1 MKCSRCSY
9 DNPPGQTACRSCGS
23 SLIATS
29 VPPPSST
36 ITLQIQRGDLPRGT
50 QFAGRFE
57 VVEKLGDGGM
67 GAVYRV
73 MDTKIQEEIA
83 LKLFKPGVVP
93 DPSAIERFKNELKL
107 ARRIIHKNICC
118 VYDLNEEE
126 GLPYITMEYVPGE
139 DLRSLLRRAGRLSVE
154 KILSVARQACDGLAE
169 AHRLGVVHRDLKP
182 ANIMIDR
189 EGNVHIMD
197 FGIARPLSGSE
208 LTEAGTMIGTPDY
221 MSPEQAAGR
230 PTDRRSDIY
239 SFGIILYEMVT
250 GRVPF
255 VGETA
260 LSVALKHKTDIPAP
274 PGDLNIQSPPGLNRL
289 VLKCLEKR
297 PEDRYQ
303 HAAEILSELL
313 EVEAEHMG
321 KRIPPAEKKT
331 TLGLAEEP
339 TATPEPGQSI
349 AVLPF
354 KDMSPQHDQDYFCE
368 GLAEE
373 IINALAQVK
382 GLRVAART
390 SSFSFKGKESD
401 IRDIG
406 RLLSVASV
414 LEGSVQKAGNRL
426 RVTVQLI
433 NIADGFHLWSERF
446 DRDIKDIFAV
456 QDEISMAVVDKL
468 KVDLREG
475 EKEKI
480 TKRHTQNQAA
490 HQLYLKGRY
499 YFNRRYQ
506 GDMIKAV
513 AFYQKAIKKDPDY
526 ALPYVG
532 IGDVFHIFGL
542 WSFMPPEICYVN
554 TKAALEKALEIDNT
568 IGELYTSLAA
578 LAQYCE
584 GDMAKAEQYYL
595 RSIDLSPDYTYAHGW
610 YAIMLGALGRA
621 EEALREA
628 DRAIASDPLFSLA
641 YAFKGIALFGL
652 GRAEEAREQIAKA
665 IAMNPEQPMPYL
677 FLGMAYLLKDAVPGK
692 AVESLKKAAE
702 AGIPSGLG
710 WLGLAYAVAGQRDE
724 ALKVLARMEAM
735 EKEPYMP
742 FLKKMA
748 VRILPSLRRFRRL
761 DKKYVAP
768 LLKAFVYF
776 GLNQPEKALDWFEES
791 RRRGDYYFL
800 GYLKF
805 PTLFPD
811 TPWSQS
817 FRSHPRFKALTE
829 RMNVRGEE

>member
-1 MKCSRCSY
+1 M
-9 DNPPGQTACRSCGS
+9 
-23 SLIATS
+23 
-29 VPPPSST
+29 
-36 ITLQIQRGDLPRGT
+36 TLQVPAEALARGT
-50 QFAGRFE
+50 LFAGRFE
-57 VVEKLGDGGM
+57 ILEKLGDGGM
-67 GAVYRV
+67 GTVYRV
-73 MDTKIQEEIA
+73 LDTKIQEEIA
-83 LKLFKPGVVP
+83 LKLLRLGIVT
-93 DPSAIERFKNELKL
+93 DPTAVERFKNELKL
-107 ARRIIHKNICC
+107 ARRIIHRNICRM
-118 VYDLNEEE
+118 YDLNEEA

-139 DLRSLLRRAGRLSVE
+139 DLRSLLRRAGRLSIE
-154 KILSVARQACDGLAE
+154 KILSVARQVCDGLAE
-169 AHRLGVVHRDLKP
+169 AHRLDVVHRDLKP

-189 EGNVHIMD
+189 EGSVHIMD
-197 FGIARPLSGSE
+197 FGIARLQTGSE
-208 LTEAGTMIGTPDY
+208 LTEAGTLVGTPDY
-221 MSPEQAAGR
+221 MSPEQAEGLPA
-230 PTDRRSDIY
+230 DRRSDIY
-239 SFGIILYEMVT
+239 SFGVILYEMVT

-255 VGETA
+255 GGETP
-260 LSVALKHKTDIPAP
+260 LGVALKHKTDIPAP
-274 PGDLNIQSPPGLNRL
+274 PGELNSQSPSALNRL
-289 VLKCLEKR
+289 IIKCLEKQ
-297 PEDRYQ
+297 PERRQ
-303 HAAEILSELL
+303 QNAAELLSELA
-313 EVEAEHMG
+313 EIEAEISG
-321 KRIPPAEKKT
+321 SKIPPAEKKPFIGPIREAANSGE
-331 TLGLAEEP
+331 LR
-339 TATPEPGQSI
+339 QSI

-354 KDMSPQHDQDYFCE
+354 KDMSPQRDQDYFCE

-401 IRDIG
+401 IREIG
-406 RLLSVASV
+406 RLLSVASI

-446 DRDIKDIFAV
+446 DRSIKDVFAV

-468 KVDLREG
+468 KIDLREG

-480 TKRHTQNQAA
+480 TKRHTQSQAA
-490 HQLYLKGRY
+490 HELFLKGRY
-499 YFNRRYQ
+499 YYNRRYQ
-506 GDMIKAV
+506 GDMIRAVACYEKAV
-513 AFYQKAIKKDPDY
+513 KKDPNY

-542 WSFMPPEICYVN
+542 WSHMPPEICYAN
-554 TKAALEKALEIDNT
+554 TKAVLEKALEIDNT

-595 RSIDLSPDYTYAHGW
+595 RSIELSPDYTYAHGW

-665 IAMNPEQPMPYL
+665 IAMNPEQPMCYL
-677 FLGMAYLLKDAVPGK
+677 FQGFAYMVKDAVPEK
-692 AVESLKKAAE
+692 AVESLKKAVKF
-702 AGIPSGLG
+702 GIPFGLG
-710 WLGLAYAVAGQRDE
+710 WLGLAYAVAGHRDE
-724 ALKVLARMEAM
+724 ALKILARMEAM

-742 FLKKMA
+742 FLKKVA
-748 VRILPSLRRFRRL
+748 VRILPSLRRFRGL

-768 LLKAFVYF
+768 LLKAFVYL

-791 RRRGDYYFL
+791 GRRRDYYFS
-800 GYLKF
+800 GYLMSF
-805 PTLFPD
+805 HLFPD

-817 FRSHPRFKALTE
+817 FRSHPRFRALLE
-829 RMNVRGEE
+829 KMNIRAVE

>member
-1 MKCSRCSY
+1 MRCSRCLHENLNGV
-9 DNPPGQTACRSCGS
+9 DSCEKCGAA
-23 SLIATS
+23 LTGVRVTS
-29 VPPPSST
+29 PSPT
-36 ITLQIQRGDLPRGT
+36 MTLQVPAGELQRGSL
-50 QFAGRFE
+50 FAGRFE
-57 VVEKLGDGGM
+57 ILDKLGSGGM

-73 MDTKIQEEIA
+73 MDTKVHEEIA
-83 LKLFKPGVVP
+83 LKLFKPGIVA
-93 DPSAIERFKNELKL
+93 DPTAIERFKNELKL
-107 ARRIIHKNICC
+107 ARRIIHKNICRM
-118 VYDLNEEE
+118 YDLNEEA
-126 GLPYITMEYVPGE
+126 GLPYITMEYVRGE

-154 KILSVARQACDGLAE
+154 KILSVARQVCDGLAE
-169 AHRLGVVHRDLKP
+169 AHRLDVVHRDLKP
-182 ANIMIDR
+182 GNIMIDR

-208 LTEAGTMIGTPDY
+208 LTEAGTMIGTPEY
-221 MSPEQAAGR
+221 MSPEQAEGLPA
-230 PTDRRSDIY
+230 DLRSDIY
-239 SFGIILYEMVT
+239 SFGVILYEMVT

-255 VGETA
+255 SGETP
-260 LSVALKHKTDIPAP
+260 LSVALKHKTVAPGP
-274 PGDLNIQSPPGLNRL
+274 PGELNIQSPPAMNRL
-289 VLKCLEKR
+289 IMKCLEKQRERR
-297 PEDRYQ
+297 PQNAAEVLSEL
-303 HAAEILSELL
+303 AEIEAEIL
-313 EVEAEHMG
+313 G
-321 KRIPPAEKKT
+321 TKIPPAEKKFVPGT
-331 TLGLAEEP
+331 VREAVETRGLR
-339 TATPEPGQSI
+339 QSI

-390 SSFSFKGKESD
+390 SSFSFKGKEAD

-446 DRDIKDIFAV
+446 DRSIKDIFAV

-480 TKRHTQNQAA
+480 TKRHTQSQAA
-490 HQLYLKGRY
+490 HELYLKGRY
-499 YFNRRYQ
+499 FYNRRYQ

-513 AFYQKAIKKDPDY
+513 VYFEKALKKDPRY

-532 IGDVFHIFGL
+532 IGDVFHLLGL
-542 WSFMPPEICYVN
+542 WSHMPPEICYVN
-554 TKAALEKALEIDNT
+554 TKTALEKALEIDNT

-578 LAQYCE
+578 FAQYCE
-584 GDMAKAEQYYL
+584 GDTAKAEQYYL
-595 RSIDLSPDYTYAHGW
+595 RSIELSPDYAYAHGW

-628 DRAIASDPLFSLA
+628 DRSIASDPLFSLA
-641 YAFKGIALFGL
+641 HAFKGIALFGL
-652 GRAEEAREQIAKA
+652 GRTEQAREQIARA
-665 IAMNPEQPMPYL
+665 IVMDPNQPMLYL
-677 FLGMAYLLKDAVPGK
+677 FLGIAYLMKVAVPEK

-702 AGIPSGLG
+702 MGIPAGLG
-710 WLGLAYAVAGQRDE
+710 WLGLAYAVAGHRDE

-742 FLKKMA
+742 FLRKMA

-776 GLNQPEKALDWFEES
+776 GLNEPEKALDWFEES
-791 RRRGDYYFL
+791 GRRGDYYFL
-800 GYLKF
+800 GYLRSPK
-805 PTLFPD
+805 LFPD

-817 FRSHPRFKALTE
+817 FRSHPRFKALLE
-829 RMNVRGEE
+829 KMNVRREA

>member
-1 MKCSRCSY
+1 MTLQV
-9 DNPPGQTACRSCGS
+9 PPGE
-23 SLIATS
+23 L
-29 VPPPSST
+29 
-36 ITLQIQRGDLPRGT
+36 QRGTL
-50 QFAGRFE
+50 FAGRFE
-57 VVEKLGDGGM
+57 ILEKLGSGGM
-67 GAVYRV
+67 GAVFRV
-73 MDTKIQEEIA
+73 LDTKIREEIA
-83 LKLFKPGVVP
+83 LKLFKPGIVA
-93 DPSAIERFKNELKL
+93 DPTAVERFKNELKL
-107 ARRIIHKNICC
+107 ARRIIHKNVCRM
-118 VYDLNEEE
+118 YDLNEEA
-126 GLPYITMEYVPGE
+126 GLPFITMEYVPGE

-154 KILSVARQACDGLAE
+154 KILSIARQVCDGLAE
-169 AHRLGVVHRDLKP
+169 AHRLDVVHRDLKP
-182 ANIMIDR
+182 GNIMIDK

-208 LTEAGTMIGTPDY
+208 LTEAGTMIGTPEY
-221 MSPEQAAGR
+221 MSPEQAEGLPA
-230 PTDRRSDIY
+230 DLRSDIY
-239 SFGIILYEMVT
+239 SFGVILYEMVT

-255 VGETA
+255 FGETP
-260 LSVALKHKTDIPAP
+260 LSVAWKHKTAAPGP
-274 PGDLNIQSPPGLNRL
+274 PGELNIQSPPALNRL
-289 VLKCLEKR
+289 IMKCLEKQRERR
-297 PEDRYQ
+297 PQNAAEVLSEL
-303 HAAEILSELL
+303 AEIEAEIL
-313 EVEAEHMG
+313 G
-321 KRIPPAEKKT
+321 TKIPLAEKKLVPGT
-331 TLGLAEEP
+331 AREAVEP
-339 TATPEPGQSI
+339 RELRQSI

-406 RLLSVASV
+406 RLLSVSSI
-414 LEGSVQKAGNRL
+414 LEGSVQKAGSRL

-475 EKEKI
+475 EIEKI

-490 HQLYLKGRY
+490 YELYLKGRY
-499 YFNRRYQ
+499 YYNRRYQ

-513 AFYQKAIKKDPDY
+513 AFYEKALKKDPQY
-526 ALPYVG
+526 AIPYVG
-532 IGDVFHIFGL
+532 IGDVFHLLGL
-542 WSFMPPEICYVN
+542 WSHMPPEICYAN

-568 IGELYTSLAA
+568 IGELYTSLGAF
-578 LAQYCE
+578 AQYCE
-584 GDMAKAEQYYL
+584 GDMVKAEQYYL
-595 RSIDLSPDYTYAHGW
+595 RSIELSPDYSYAHGW

-628 DRAIASDPLFSLA
+628 DQAIASDPLFSLA
-641 YAFKGIALFGL
+641 HAFKGITLFGL
-652 GRAEEAREQIAKA
+652 GRAGEGREQLARA
-665 IAMNPEQPMPYL
+665 IVMDPDQPMLYL
-677 FLGMAYLLKDAVPGK
+677 FLGMAYLMKVAVPEK

-702 AGIPSGLG
+702 MGIPFGLG
-710 WLGLAYAVAGQRDE
+710 WLGLAYGVAGQREE

-748 VRILPSLRRFRRL
+748 VRILPILRRFRRL

-768 LLKAFVYF
+768 ILKGFIYF

-791 RRRGDYYFL
+791 GRRGDYYL
-800 GYLKF
+800 HGYLRS

-811 TPWSQS
+811 TPWTQN
-817 FRSHPRFKALTE
+817 FRSHPRFKALLE
-829 RMNVRGEE
+829 KMNVRRAE

>member
-1 MKCSRCSY
+1 M
-9 DNPPGQTACRSCGS
+9 
-23 SLIATS
+23 
-29 VPPPSST
+29 
-36 ITLQIQRGDLPRGT
+36 TLQIPKGDLGRGSLI
-50 QFAGRFE
+50 AGRFE
-57 VVEKLGDGGM
+57 ILEKLGSGGM

-73 MDTKIQEEIA
+73 MDTKIREEIA
-83 LKLFKPGVVP
+83 LKLFRPGIVA
-93 DPSAIERFKNELKL
+93 DPTAIERFKNELKL
-107 ARRIIHKNICC
+107 ARRIIHKNVCRM
-118 VYDLNEEE
+118 YDLNEEA

-154 KILSVARQACDGLAE
+154 KILSVARQVCDGLAE
-169 AHRLGVVHRDLKP
+169 AHRLDVVHRDLKP
-182 ANIMIDR
+182 GNIMIDR

-208 LTEAGTMIGTPDY
+208 LTEAGTMIGTPEY
-221 MSPEQAAGR
+221 MSPEQAEGLPA
-230 PTDRRSDIY
+230 DRRSDIY
-239 SFGIILYEMVT
+239 SLGVILYEMVT

-255 VGETA
+255 SGETP
-260 LSVALKHKTDIPAP
+260 LSVALKHKTVAP
-274 PGDLNIQSPPGLNRL
+274 VPLGELNTQSPPALNRL
-289 VLKCLEKR
+289 IMKCLEKQ
-297 PEDRYQ
+297 PERRQ
-303 HAAEILSELL
+303 QNAAEVLSELA
-313 EVEAEHMG
+313 EIEAEASG
-321 KRIPPAEKKT
+321 SKIPPVEKKPAP
-331 TLGLAEEP
+331 G
-339 TATPEPGQSI
+339 TAREAVETCELRQSI

-446 DRDIKDIFAV
+446 DRNIKDIFAV
-456 QDEISMAVVDKL
+456 QDEISVAVVEKL

-480 TKRHTQNQAA
+480 TKRHTQSQAA
-490 HQLYLKGRY
+490 HELYLKGRY
-499 YFNRRYQ
+499 YYNRRYQ

-513 AFYQKAIKKDPDY
+513 AFYEKAVKKDSNY

-532 IGDVFHIFGL
+532 IGDVFHLFGL
-542 WSFMPPEICYVN
+542 WSHMPPEICYGN

-595 RSIDLSPDYTYAHGW
+595 RSIELSPDYTYAHGW
-610 YAIMLGALGRA
+610 YAILLGAQGRA

-628 DRAIASDPLFSLA
+628 DRSIASDPLFSLA

-652 GRAEEAREQIAKA
+652 GRAEQAREQLAKA
-665 IAMNPEQPMPYL
+665 VAMNPEQPMLYL
-677 FLGMAYLLKDAVPGK
+677 FLGMAYLMKNAVPEK

-702 AGIPSGLG
+702 MGIPFGLG
-710 WLGLAYAVAGQRDE
+710 WLGLAYGVAGQKDE

-748 VRILPSLRRFRRL
+748 VRILPSLRRFRGL

-768 LLKAFVYF
+768 ILKGFVYF
-776 GLNQPEKALDWFEES
+776 GLNQPEKALDWLEES
-791 RRRGDYYFL
+791 GRRGDYYYF
-800 GYLKF
+800 GYLKV

-817 FRSHPRFKALTE
+817 FRSHPRFKALMET
-829 RMNVRGEE
+829 MNVKRTGASE

>member
-1 MKCSRCSY
+1 MRCSRCSH
-9 DNPPGQTACRSCGS
+9 DNQAQADFCEKCGAP
-23 SLIATS
+23 LTGA
-29 VPPPSST
+29 PAAPPSPT
-36 ITLQIQRGDLPRGT
+36 MTLQVPAGELHRGGL
-50 QFAGRFE
+50 FAGRFE
-57 VVEKLGDGGM
+57 ILEKLGSGGM

-73 MDTKIQEEIA
+73 MDTKIHEEIA
-83 LKLFKPGVVP
+83 LKLFKPGIVA
-93 DPSAIERFKNELKL
+93 DPTAIERFKNELKL
-107 ARRIIHKNICC
+107 ARRIIHKNICRMF
-118 VYDLNEEE
+118 DLNEEA
-126 GLPYITMEYVPGE
+126 GLPYITMEYVRGE

-154 KILSVARQACDGLAE
+154 KILSVARQVCDGLAE
-169 AHRLGVVHRDLKP
+169 AHRLDVVHRDLKP
-182 ANIMIDR
+182 SNIMIDR
-189 EGNVHIMD
+189 DGNVHIMD
-197 FGIARPLSGSE
+197 FGIARPLGGSE
-208 LTEAGTMIGTPDY
+208 LTEAGTMIGTPEY
-221 MSPEQAAGR
+221 MSPEQAEGLPA
-230 PTDRRSDIY
+230 DRRSDVY
-239 SFGIILYEMVT
+239 SLGVILYEMVT

-255 VGETA
+255 SGETP
-260 LSVALKHKTDIPAP
+260 LSIALKHKTDSPAP
-274 PGDLNIQSPPGLNRL
+274 AGELNTQSPPALNRL
-289 VLKCLEKR
+289 IMKCLEKKPERR
-297 PEDRYQ
+297 PQSAIEV
-303 HAAEILSELL
+303 LSELA
-313 EVEAEHMG
+313 EIEAEISG
-321 KRIPPAEKKT
+321 LKIPPEEKKST
-331 TLGLAEEP
+331 IEP
-339 TATPEPGQSI
+339 IRTAFETRELRQSI

-354 KDMSPQHDQDYFCE
+354 KDMSPQHDQDYLCE

-406 RLLSVASV
+406 RLLSVASI
-414 LEGSVQKAGNRL
+414 LEGSVQKAGSRL

-446 DRDIKDIFAV
+446 DRDIKDVFAV

-468 KVDLREG
+468 EVDLREG
-475 EKEKI
+475 EKERI
-480 TKRHTQNQAA
+480 TKRHTQSQAA
-490 HQLYLKGRY
+490 HELYLKGRY
-499 YFNRRYQ
+499 YYNRRYQ
-506 GDMIKAV
+506 GDLIKAV
-513 AFYQKAIKKDPDY
+513 AFYEKAIKKDPNY

-532 IGDVFHIFGL
+532 IGDVFHLLGL
-542 WSFMPPEICYVN
+542 WSHMPPEICYAN

-595 RSIDLSPDYTYAHGW
+595 RSIELSPDYCYAHGW
-610 YAIMLGALGRA
+610 YAIMLGVLGRA

-641 YAFKGIALFGL
+641 HAFKGIALFGL
-652 GRAEEAREQIAKA
+652 GQTEQAREQIARA
-665 IAMNPEQPMPYL
+665 IVTDPNQPMLYL
-677 FLGMAYLLKDAVPGK
+677 FLGMAYLMKDAIPEK

-702 AGIPSGLG
+702 MGIPFGLG

-748 VRILPSLRRFRRL
+748 VHILPSLRVFRRL
-761 DKKYVAP
+761 DRKYVAP
-768 LLKAFVYF
+768 ILKGLVYF

-791 RRRGDYYFL
+791 GRRGDYYFL

-811 TPWSQS
+811 TSWSQS
-817 FRSHPRFKALTE
+817 FRSHPRFRALVE
-829 RMNVRGEE
+829 RRDIRKQE

>member
-1 MKCSRCSY
+1 M
-9 DNPPGQTACRSCGS
+9 
-23 SLIATS
+23 
-29 VPPPSST
+29 
-36 ITLQIQRGDLPRGT
+36 TLQVPAEALARGT
-50 QFAGRFE
+50 LFAGRFE
-57 VVEKLGDGGM
+57 ILEKLGDGGM
-67 GAVYRV
+67 GTVYRV
-73 MDTKIQEEIA
+73 LDTKIQEEIA
-83 LKLFKPGVVP
+83 LKLLRLGIVT
-93 DPSAIERFKNELKL
+93 DPTAVERFKNELKL
-107 ARRIIHKNICC
+107 ARRIIHRNICRM
-118 VYDLNEEE
+118 YDLNEEA

-139 DLRSLLRRAGRLSVE
+139 DLRSLLRRAGRLSIE
-154 KILSVARQACDGLAE
+154 KILSVARQVCDGLAE
-169 AHRLGVVHRDLKP
+169 AHRLDVVHRDLKP

-189 EGNVHIMD
+189 EGSVHIMD
-197 FGIARPLSGSE
+197 FGIARLQTGSE

-221 MSPEQAAGR
+221 MSPEQADGLPA
-230 PTDRRSDIY
+230 DCRSDIY
-239 SFGIILYEMVT
+239 SFGAILYEMVT

-255 VGETA
+255 VGETP
-260 LSVALKHKTDIPAP
+260 LSVALKHKTDTPAP
-274 PGDLNIQSPPGLNRL
+274 PGELNSQSPPAMNRL
-289 VLKCLEKR
+289 IMKCLEKQ
-297 PEDRYQ
+297 PERRQ
-303 HAAEILSELL
+303 QNAAELLSELA
-313 EVEAEHMG
+313 EIEAEISG
-321 KRIPPAEKKT
+321 SKIPLAEKKPFIGPIREAANSGE
-331 TLGLAEEP
+331 LR
-339 TATPEPGQSI
+339 QSI

-354 KDMSPQHDQDYFCE
+354 KDMSPQRDQDYFCE

-401 IRDIG
+401 IREIG
-406 RLLSVASV
+406 RLLSVASI

-446 DRDIKDIFAV
+446 DRSIKDVFAV

-468 KVDLREG
+468 NIDLREG

-480 TKRHTQNQAA
+480 TKRHTQSQAA
-490 HQLYLKGRY
+490 HELYLKGRY
-499 YFNRRYQ
+499 YYNRRYQ

-513 AFYQKAIKKDPDY
+513 AFYEKAIKKDSNY

-542 WSFMPPEICYVN
+542 WSYMPPEICYAN

-595 RSIDLSPDYTYAHGW
+595 RSIELSPDYTYAHGW

-665 IAMNPEQPMPYL
+665 IAMNPEQPMCYL
-677 FLGMAYLLKDAVPGK
+677 FQGFAYMVKDAVPEK
-692 AVESLKKAAE
+692 AVESLKKAVKF
-702 AGIPSGLG
+702 GIPFGLG
-710 WLGLAYAVAGQRDE
+710 WLGLAYAVAGHRDE
-724 ALKVLARMEAM
+724 ALKILARMEAM

-742 FLKKMA
+742 FLKKVA
-748 VRILPSLRRFRRL
+748 VRILPSLRRFRGL

-768 LLKAFVYF
+768 LLKAFVYL

-791 RRRGDYYFL
+791 GRRRDYYFS
-800 GYLKF
+800 GYLMSF
-805 PTLFPD
+805 HLFPD

-817 FRSHPRFKALTE
+817 FRSHPRFRALLE
-829 RMNVRGEE
+829 KMNIRAVE

>member
-1 MKCSRCSY
+1 M
-9 DNPPGQTACRSCGS
+9 
-23 SLIATS
+23 
-29 VPPPSST
+29 
-36 ITLQIQRGDLPRGT
+36 TLQVPAGDLPRGT
-50 QFAGRFE
+50 LFAGRFE
-57 VVEKLGDGGM
+57 ILEKIGGGGM
-67 GAVYRV
+67 GTVYRV
-73 MDTKIQEEIA
+73 IDTKIQEEMA
-83 LKLFKPGVVP
+83 LKLLRPGVVA
-93 DPSAIERFKNELKL
+93 DPTASERFKNELKL
-107 ARRIIHKNICC
+107 ARRIIHKNVCRM
-118 VYDLNEEE
+118 YDLNEEG

-154 KILSVARQACDGLAE
+154 KILSLARQVCDGLGE
-169 AHRLGVVHRDLKP
+169 AHRLDVVHRDLKP
-182 ANIMIDR
+182 GNIMIDTA
-189 EGNVHIMD
+189 GNVHIMD
-197 FGIARPLSGSE
+197 FGIARLQTGSE
-208 LTEAGTMIGTPDY
+208 LTEAGTLIGTPDY
-221 MSPEQAAGR
+221 MSPEQAEGLPA
-230 PTDRRSDIY
+230 DSRSDIY
-239 SFGIILYEMVT
+239 SFGSILYEMVT

-255 VGETA
+255 AGETP
-260 LSVALKHKTDIPAP
+260 LSVALKQKTDAPVP
-274 PGDLNIQSPPGLNRL
+274 PGDLNAQSPAILNRL
-289 VLKCLEKR
+289 IMKCLEKQPERR
-297 PEDRYQ
+297 PQNAAEVLSELVEIE
-303 HAAEILSELL
+303 AEILSS
-313 EVEAEHMG
+313 
-321 KRIPPAEKKT
+321 KIPAAEKK
-331 TLGLAEEP
+331 AI
-339 TATPEPGQSI
+339 PGAFREAVETRELRQSI

-354 KDMSPQHDQDYFCE
+354 KDMSPQHDQDYLCE

-446 DRDIKDIFAV
+446 DRNIKDIFAV

-480 TKRHTQNQAA
+480 TKRHTQSQAA

-499 YFNRRYQ
+499 FYNRRYQ

-513 AFYQKAIKKDPDY
+513 VYYEKALKKDPHY

-532 IGDVFHIFGL
+532 IGDVFHMLGL
-542 WSFMPPEICYVN
+542 WSHMPPEICYAN

-584 GDMAKAEQYYL
+584 GDMARAEQYYL
-595 RSIDLSPDYTYAHGW
+595 RSIELSPDYSYAHGW
-610 YAIMLGALGRA
+610 YAILLGALGRA

-628 DRAIASDPLFSLA
+628 DRAIASDPLFSLVHA
-641 YAFKGIALFGL
+641 MKGIALMGI
-652 GRAEEAREQIAKA
+652 GRTEQARGQITRA
-665 IAMNPEQPMPYL
+665 IVMNPGQPMPYL
-677 FLGMAYLLKDAVPGK
+677 FLGMAYMLKDAVPGK
-692 AVESLKKAAE
+692 AVESLKRAAE
-702 AGIPSGLG
+702 MGIPFGLG
-710 WLGLAYAVAGQRDE
+710 WLGLAYAVAGQREE
-724 ALKVLARMEAM
+724 ALKILARMEAM
-735 EKEPYMP
+735 EKEPYLP
-742 FLKKMA
+742 FLKRLA
-748 VRILPSLRRFRRL
+748 VRILPSLRRFRQL

-768 LLKAFVYF
+768 ILKAFVYL

-791 RRRGDYYFL
+791 GRRGDYFL
-800 GYLKF
+800 FGYLMSSS
-805 PTLFPD
+805 LFPD

-817 FRSHPRFKALTE
+817 FRSHPRFRALMEKTNIRRDE
-829 RMNVRGEE
+829 